1 MVLHRGFD
9 VRDTGAAV
17 PSCDLYPCPAVRSD
31 PLEED
36 LAVARVL
43 EDVPGQLGDG
53 RGDALAVRS

>member
-9 VRDTGAAV
+9 VRDAGTAV
-17 PSCDLYPCPAVRSD
+17 PSRDLHPCSAIRSD
-31 PLEED
+31 ALDKD
-36 LAVARVL
+36 LAVASVL